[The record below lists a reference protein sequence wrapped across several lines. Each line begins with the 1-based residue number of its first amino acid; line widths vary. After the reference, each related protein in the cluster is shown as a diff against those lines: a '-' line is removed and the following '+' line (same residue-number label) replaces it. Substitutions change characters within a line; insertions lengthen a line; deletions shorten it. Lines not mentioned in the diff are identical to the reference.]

1 MFICLE
7 QCADCLHT
15 TTVIL
20 KPHLPKWFAF
30 PLLLYHS
37 FVLQKRPLNQCFC
50 NRVLPYVKCVLQCIV
65 KYLALFQCVFVPS
78 CPCILSRGCVN
89 IGQFVP
95 VEVVPRLKPSTL
107 SARPRFCS
115 HIHRYSRKFRR
126 ASRRLILVVSCLV
139 FIVTLSVQCLQM
151 CHDMISEGIVIENC
165 KIRINRTS
173 FLENK

>member
-1 MFICLE
+1 M
-7 QCADCLHT
+7 
-15 TTVIL
+15 
-20 KPHLPKWFAF
+20 
-30 PLLLYHS
+30 
-37 FVLQKRPLNQCFC
+37 
-50 NRVLPYVKCVLQCIV
+50 
-65 KYLALFQCVFVPS
+65 
-78 CPCILSRGCVN
+78 N

-115 HIHRYSRKFRR
+115 HIHRYSRKFRQ

-173 FLENK
+173 FWRINKVNCTLFVHNFFSLLTSSRKTFRMLSIVLYALCRFLRSLMAVSKMFCCILWQASIKKVLLQLINTVHMTFIDSLLHNSQYLVIQ